1 MAAAL
6 NITPPSGQIQARLD
20 AVHVRVTGA
29 DVNNTDGT
37 QKRYRIR
44 VVPPVGV
51 EESEV
56 WSGYSHLFNVSA
68 DGKHEWHGYI
78 FPDAGAWEIVLR
90 DEEDANPLTQDVAT
104 LAVTVV

>member
-6 NITPPSGQIQARLD
+6 TITPPSGEIQARLD

-29 DVNNTDGT
+29 DVNNEDGT
-37 QKRYRIR
+37 QKRYRVR
-44 VVPPVGV
+44 VTAP
-51 EESEV
+51 EELEEET

-68 DGKHEWHGYI
+68 DGKHQWDGYV
-78 FPDAGAWEIVLR
+78 FPGAGSFTLALH
-90 DEEDANPLTQDVAT
+90 DEEEDDDVAT